1 MVQPA
6 GCCADGCDSGAA
18 AGGRASRGSSKSA
31 AIICRRTF
39 ATEATR
45 SPSVG
50 SSTAVAAK
58 TTHTQ
63 MHVSANRRPSSVPNP
78 LKAGYRVGGGLKRG
92 WGRAS
97 GVGGVGS
104 GPGLSRRGEGVTP
117 VGPSSGFP
125 TSPPRARPVRRRTS
139 SLPLLRHHST
149 SRRFPL
155 GSVTSNFIG

>member
-1 MVQPA
+1 MAATA
-6 GCCADGCDSGAA
+6 GRQRAAGRAGAA
-18 AGGRASRGSSKSA
+18 ARARPLSAGARSPPKQPGHPRSA
-31 AIICRRTF
+31 A
-39 ATEATR
+39 A
-45 SPSVG
+45 
-50 SSTAVAAK
+50 
-58 TTHTQ
+58 
-63 MHVSANRRPSSVPNP
+63 RPSRPRPPTPRCTYQLTAARPAYPTPSKP
-78 LKAGYRVGGGLKRG
+78 GYRVGGGLKRG

-149 SRRFPL
+149 TCSRRFPL
-155 GSVTSNFIG
+155 GSVTLASK